1 MAKKPTVKETEVT
14 EVTSEVTPDTPMIS
28 DRTKAEMAYGRELI
42 AQRAAALAEQEA
54 AEPEAAEPEAEEE

>member
-1 MAKKPTVKETEVT
+1 MAKKPTVKEAEVV

-42 AQRAAALAEQEA
+42 AQRAAAAEA
-54 AEPEAAEPEAEEE
+54 VEPETEEE